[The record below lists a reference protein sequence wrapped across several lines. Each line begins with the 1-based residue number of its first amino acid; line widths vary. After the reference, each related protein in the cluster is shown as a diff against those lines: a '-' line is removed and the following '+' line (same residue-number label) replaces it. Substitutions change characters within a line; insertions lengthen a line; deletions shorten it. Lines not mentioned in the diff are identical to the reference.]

1 MTEQKRPTLT
11 LRRNTEPARNDTR
24 DPAAEEKGESERQ
37 VTRKKR
43 VVVSSPP
50 AWKVKKQALEEKE
63 KAAHKAEKARLWA
76 ERQEQEKAA
85 RQAEKRKPAPLPV
98 YREIMSLQ
106 EAVSLLHSG
115 WPALVLDGRP
125 QLLAVNIRQALID
138 DIRQRGL
145 DISIKKLK
153 RCLAAITRSDGY
165 LDAMQEGGWRKNRD
179 GQPVAMVTADEAAFA
194 QERKAQEH
202 ARAVRRLAFEQQR
215 AERKTENEQST
226 GEP

>member
-11 LRRNTEPARNDTR
+11 LRRNKEPTRIDTR
-24 DPAAEEKGESERQ
+24 DPVPEEKADSERQ

-50 AWKVKKQALEEKE
+50 AWKVKKQVLEDKE

-85 RQAEKRKPAPLPV
+85 RQAEKSKPASQPV
-98 YREIMSLQ
+98 YRDIMSLP
-106 EAVSLLHSG
+106 EALSLLHSG
-115 WPALVLDGRP
+115 WPALVEDGRP

-165 LDAMQEGGWRKNRD
+165 LDAMQEGAWRKNMD
-179 GQPVAMVTADEAAFA
+179 GQPVATVTADEAAFA

-202 ARAVRRLAFEQQR
+202 DRIARRLAFEQQ
-215 AERKTENEQST
+215 QIST
-226 GEP
+226 H